1 MVQVN
6 LLPDIK
12 KQLLRAQIQRNLVI
26 SVCIVASIA
35 AGSVIAILGGVMG
48 AQALQKNGLTQS
60 IEEKASDIAKKQDND
75 QLDEY
80 LTIQNQLS
88 KISSLKDKQLN
99 YSRMFD
105 YLKQLNPAAPNSVE
119 LSSVK
124 IMSPGIDSNS
134 GVAADAAATTG
145 VTVEMQGETAS
156 YSSLNVFKSTLSLAK
171 FSYAPSKGANVE
183 TKLLLTSVS
192 VTSTSLSTDGVSFTL
207 QIVFDSAIF
216 DANSV
221 DIKLDIPNET
231 TSDSDRNAPSNIF
244 TTEST
249 KPTPSTTE
257 EGQ

>member
-12 KQLLRAQIQRNLVI
+12 KQLLHAQMQRNLVI
-26 SVCIVASIA
+26 SICIIASIA
-35 AGSVIAILGGVMG
+35 AGSVILLLGGIMG
-48 AQALQKNGLTQS
+48 GQALQKNGLTTS
-60 IEEKASDIAKKQDND
+60 IEEKAAAIAKKQDND

-88 KISSLKDKQLN
+88 KISSLKDQQLN

-105 YLKQLNPAAPNSVE
+105 YLKELNPAMPNSVE

-124 IMSPGIDSNS
+124 IVGPGADS
-134 GVAADAAATTG
+134 GGAATDTVAVTG

-183 TKLLLTSVS
+183 TKMLFSSVN
-192 VTSTSLSTDGVSFTL
+192 VVSTSLSTDGVGFTL
-207 QIVFDSAIF
+207 QVVFDPAIF
-216 DANSV
+216 GSDSV

-231 TSDSDRNAPSNIF
+231 TSDSDRNAPNSIF
-244 TTEST
+244 TTDST
-249 KPTPSTTE
+249 KSSPSVTGE
-257 EGQ
+257 DQ